1 MPRFAANLTMLF
13 NEVDFLP
20 TDSRLPPEPDSAAS
34 STCFSYDYSA
44 DQLAELLSTHG
55 LTQVLHN
62 LPAGDWDGGDRG
74 IACDP
79 DRVGE
84 FQDGVGNA
92 IEYARALSCPQVNC
106 LAGIVPRSVSAQ
118 VAHDTFVQNLKFAAG
133 ELESAGIRLLIEP
146 INTIDIPGFLLTRT
160 HQARSI
166 ISEVASPNLLILH
179 DIYHMQI
186 MEGDLAAD
194 HRAEPRHDRPHA
206 ARRQSRTKRAGHG
219 RDQLPVPLR
228 PDRQVWIRRMDWM
241 RVSSGIDN
249 PGWSRLDSGLHLVA
263 SSGTLSRERMTAT
276 KGQ

>member
-13 NEVDFLP
+13 NEVDFL
-20 TDSRLPPEPDSAAS
+20 DRFEAAAGAG
-34 STCFSYDYSA
+34 FSGVEYLFPYDYAA
-44 DQLAELLSTHG
+44 DQLAELLSKHG

-84 FQDGVGNA
+84 FQDGVGAA
-92 IEYARALSCPQVNC
+92 IEYATALGCPQVNC

-118 VAHDTFVQNLKFAAG
+118 AAHDTFVQNLKFAAL

-166 ISEVASPNLLILH
+166 ISEVASPNLLHTTRHLSHADNGRRSGPH
-179 DIYHMQI
+179 DP
-186 MEGDLAAD
+186 
-194 HRAEPRHDRPHA
+194 AEPRRDRPHA
-206 ARRQSRTKRAGHG
+206 VG
-219 RDQLPVPLR
+219 
-228 PDRQVWIRRMDWM
+228 
-241 RVSSGIDN
+241 
-249 PGWSRLDSGLHLVA
+249 
-263 SSGTLSRERMTAT
+263 
-276 KGQ
+276 